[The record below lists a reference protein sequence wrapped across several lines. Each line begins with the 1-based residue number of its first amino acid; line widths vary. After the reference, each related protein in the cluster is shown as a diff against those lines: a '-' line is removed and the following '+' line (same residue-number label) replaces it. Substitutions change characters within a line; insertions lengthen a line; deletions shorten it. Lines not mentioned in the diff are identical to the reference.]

1 MSKDKVTAEGSKG
14 EFDPKLI
21 MEDLTGKMK
30 RMFRAE
36 LEQFREKIEK
46 IEKSLERSQENP
58 SRGRREASSGRREQV
73 EIDEVEGLGY
83 EVENNQDYAI

>member
-21 MEDLTGKMK
+21 MEALTGEMK

-36 LEQFREKIEK
+36 LEQFHEKIEK

-58 SRGRREASSGRREQV
+58 SRGRREASTERREQV
-73 EIDEVEGLGY
+73 QASTIEIDEVEG
-83 EVENNQDYAI
+83 